1 MILDR
6 AAREYYAL
14 EISTTPDVAAWE
26 ASFDDGTTW
35 VPSTTVGTDGYYR
48 WLVAGPDVAPG
59 EGATVLA
66 GECGPDRAGHRQP
79 GDHPPPRPWHLPD
92 LTPA

>member
-6 AAREYYAL
+6 AAREFYAL

-66 GECGPDRAGHRQP
+66 ASVVPIVRAIDSP
-79 GDHPPPRPWHLPD
+79 EIIPRPGPGIY
-92 LTPA
+92 LT

>member
-35 VPSTTVGTDGYYR
+35 VPSTTVGTDGFYR

-59 EGATVLA
+59 EGATILA
-66 GECGPDRAGHRQP
+66 ASVVPIVRATDSP
-79 GDHPPPRPWHLPD
+79 EIIPRPGPGIY
-92 LTPA
+92 LT